1 MAKETHGLSDT
12 KLYRVY
18 WGMISRIKYTS
29 NTRYESYG
37 GRGISICEEWL
48 AKDSGFLAFYNWSN
62 NNGYQEGLTLDRIDV
77 DGDYEPSNCRWIT
90 NKQQQ
95 SNRTNNR
102 LMTLNGVTK
111 TITEWSESLGGKPTL
126 VQGRLDLGWSE
137 EDALTKPVTNMKSN
151 QYGVKLVEYQG
162 KKQSMKDWAD
172 EVGLPYHTLARR
184 LNKGWD
190 IDRAMTT
197 PLDTKYATRKK

>member
-1 MAKETHGLSDT
+1 MANTTHGLSNT

-18 WGMISRIKYTS
+18 WGMISRVKYPS
-29 NTRYESYG
+29 GDRYESYG
-37 GRGISICEEWL
+37 GRGISICDEWL
-48 AKDSGFLAFYNWSN
+48 AKDNGFITFYNWATS
-62 NNGYQEGLTLDRIDV
+62 NGYEEGLTLDRIDV
-77 DGDYEPSNCRWIT
+77 DGDYTPSNCRWIS
-90 NKQQQ
+90 NEEQQK
-95 SNRTNNR
+95 NRTNNR

-111 TITEWSESLGGKPTL
+111 TITEWSESLGGKHTL

-137 EDALTKPVTNMKSN
+137 EDALTKPVTDMKSN
-151 QYGVKLVEYQG
+151 QYGVKLVEHQG